1 MTLLK
6 SQLTHGRH
14 LTGQDQVAIAA
25 SAACQRDL
33 FKRVRTRDICLVTRQ
48 LSTLLKAGMPLV
60 PALSA
65 LIEQLRRPG
74 QIQQRFIKT
83 GMDSLTS
90 IMEQVRN
97 RVNEGESFSQ
107 ALSRYPII
115 FSPLFTSLI
124 AAGETG
130 GTLEQTLQQLAAM
143 LEKRVRLGAKMKAAT
158 AYPVMMTFVAAG
170 VVMFLLGHVV
180 PSITKIFAEMN
191 RALPQPTLS
200 LISISDF
207 VQHYFVLIILALVAA
222 GAGMTVL
229 LRSPRGR
236 AAKDRTLLKLPLIGG
251 LVLKLQIA
259 RLTRTL
265 GTLLTGGVPILRALA
280 ISRGVI
286 QNSVIQRAW
295 TDVEEAVR
303 GGEPLARAVRGTGQF
318 PPVVYH
324 VIATGQVSGNI
335 EEGLMDIAEMYDIE
349 VETAT
354 KALSSLLEPAI
365 LLIMGAIIGFI
376 VLAILLPIFDIN
388 QTL

>member
-324 VIATGQVSGNI
+324 
-335 EEGLMDIAEMYDIE
+335 
-349 VETAT
+349 
-354 KALSSLLEPAI
+354 SL
-365 LLIMGAIIGFI
+365 
-376 VLAILLPIFDIN
+376 IN
-388 QTL
+388 DK

>member
-1 MTLLK
+1 LIQAQ
-6 SQLTHGRH
+6 SQAVYGKEM
-14 LTGQDQVAIAA
+14 TGQDQAA
-25 SAACQRDL
+25 LAVSAANQRDL
-33 FKRVRTRDICLVTRQ
+33 FKRIRTKDICLVTRQ

-65 LIEQLRRPG
+65 LVDQLRCPG
-74 QIQQRFIKT
+74 PMRQRFIQT
-83 GMDSLTS
+83 GMDSLAS
-90 IMEQVRN
+90 IMEQVRR
-97 RVNEGESFSQ
+97 RVNEGESLSH
-107 ALSRYPII
+107 ALARYPAI

-124 AAGETG
+124 SAGETG
-130 GTLEQTLQQLAAM
+130 GTLEQTRQQLAKM
-143 LEKRVRLGAKMKAAT
+143 LEKRVRLGAKIKAAV
-158 AYPVMMTFVAAG
+158 AYPVMMTLVAAG

-191 RALPQPTLS
+191 RGLPQPTLW

-207 VQHYFVLIILALVAA
+207 VQHYFVFIILAMVAA
-222 GAGMTVL
+222 GVGMTVL

-236 AAKDRTLLKLPLIGG
+236 AAKDRTLLKLPLVRDF
-251 LVLKLQIA
+251 VLKLQIA

-286 QNSVIQRAW
+286 QNQVIQQAW
-295 TDVEEAVR
+295 REVEEAVR
-303 GGEPLARAVRGTGQF
+303 GGEPLAKAIRGTGQF
-318 PPVVYH
+318 PPLVYH

-335 EEGLMDIAEMYDIE
+335 EEGLMDIAEMYDNEIE
-349 VETAT
+349 ITT
-354 KALSSLLEPAI
+354 KTLSSLLEPAI
-365 LLIMGAIIGFI
+365 LLVMGAIIGFI

>member
-1 MTLLK
+1 LTLVQ
-6 SQLTHGRH
+6 SQGTHGKL
-14 LTGQDQVAIAA
+14 LTGQDHAAIAA

-33 FKRVRTRDICLVTRQ
+33 FKRVRTKDICLVTRQ

-65 LIEQLRRPG
+65 LIDQLQSPG
-74 QIQQRFIKT
+74 QMHQCFIKT

-90 IMEQVRN
+90 IMEQVRD
-97 RVNEGESFSQ
+97 RVNEGESLSQ
-107 ALSRYPII
+107 AYSRYPAI
-115 FSPLFTSLI
+115 FPPLFTSLI

-130 GTLEQTLQQLAAM
+130 GTLEQTLQQLATM
-143 LEKRVRLGAKMKAAT
+143 LEKRVQLGAKIKAAT
-158 AYPVMMTFVAAG
+158 AYPAMMALVAAG

-191 RALPQPTLS
+191 RALPQPTLL

-207 VQHYFVLIILALVAA
+207 VQHYFMFIILTLVAA
-222 GAGMTVL
+222 GAGMTVF

-236 AAKDRTLLKLPLIGG
+236 AVKDRTLLKLPLVGG

-259 RLTRTL
+259 RLARTL
-265 GTLLTGGVPILRALA
+265 GTLLAGGVPILRALA
-280 ISRGVI
+280 ISRSVI
-286 QNSVIQRAW
+286 QNSVIQQAW
-295 TDVEEAVR
+295 AAVEEAVQ
-303 GGEPLARAVRGTGQF
+303 GGEPMAKAIRGTGQF

-324 VIATGQVSGNI
+324 VVATGQVSGNI
-335 EEGLMDIAEMYDIE
+335 EEGLMDIAEMYDTE
-349 VETAT
+349 VETTT
-354 KALSSLLEPAI
+354 KTLTSLLEPAI